1 MIEKR
6 RYTGGFYIEHHSYV
20 KSGSEKSVHVVAK
33 DTSGCFQTIDS
44 KKINFNKPK
53 ELSLAQSTP
62 VLSCNAS
69 IKHLQAQP
77 CNFNHTSSN
86 LKTPSAKELL
96 SNSGHL
102 KHKKSSVHPD
112 AMKSFASGLAAIGIL
127 ITIIILGLNSLW
139 IVAALVLATLFFGI
153 AAGKLANRAFK
164 DMQYARCS
172 IITPHLPHQH
182 HFPKTMLEK
191 AIRIGLLK
199 EIKIGTVGFFGHDP
213 VEIHAV
219 GQLIPEFIP
228 AIPAEVGTMGAGL

>member
-1 MIEKR
+1 MQFESCMIEKR

-164 DMQYARCS
+164 DMQYARDRFSGKGLAAAGMVLGVLS
-172 IITPHLPHQH
+172 IAALVGLFLITILGIT
-182 HFPKTMLEK
+182 FSLFT
-191 AIRIGLLK
+191 
-199 EIKIGTVGFFGHDP
+199 
-213 VEIHAV
+213 
-219 GQLIPEFIP
+219 
-228 AIPAEVGTMGAGL
+228 